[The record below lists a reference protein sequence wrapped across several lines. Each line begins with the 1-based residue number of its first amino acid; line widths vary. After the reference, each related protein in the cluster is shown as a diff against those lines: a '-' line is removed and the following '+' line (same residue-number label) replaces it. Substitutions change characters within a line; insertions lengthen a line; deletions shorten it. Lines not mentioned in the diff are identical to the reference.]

1 MSNLNEEDIAEYQK
15 YKNGVKKMKWQIQE
29 NGKTVE
35 IVEFETIQEAF
46 DYAEEKYAG
55 KISITWTNE
64 EIK

>member
-35 IVEFETIQEAF
+35 IVEFETIKEAF
-46 DYAEEKYAG
+46 DYAEEKYTG